1 MTCDMGH
8 SGALVGYG
16 REVAGRWPG
25 DGRENALRVVAGVGC
40 NEAATAMPF
49 EMAVH
54 LHAKRIWSDA
64 DSHVERYVIKHA
76 ISHAIEMAVQLRS
89 AM

>member
-1 MTCDMGH
+1 M
-8 SGALVGYG
+8 
-16 REVAGRWPG
+16 
-25 DGRENALRVVAGVGC
+25 
-40 NEAATAMPF
+40 AMPF

-54 LHAKRIWSDA
+54 LHAKRTWSDA